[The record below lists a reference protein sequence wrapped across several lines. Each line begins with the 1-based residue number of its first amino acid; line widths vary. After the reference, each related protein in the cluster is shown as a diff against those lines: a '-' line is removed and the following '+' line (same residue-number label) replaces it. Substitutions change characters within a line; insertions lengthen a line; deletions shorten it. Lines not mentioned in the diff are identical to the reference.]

1 MQSIQK
7 INVDISRDR
16 NLSEPSVYAKQ
27 NDSNSRKVE
36 VTLFDSGVQLSSLT
50 AAGKVF
56 FGKGNNSYFEK
67 IEITNGV
74 TEFIIPQNALSSSG
88 RIQAEILILNDTDTE
103 TLTSA
108 TFIINCHAQINPSG
122 AITGENN
129 GDILGQILERVEQIQ
144 ASNMPRIPLPDGA
157 IDLNELT
164 SSAWWYTENQRIAV
178 TNIPSNIS
186 EFDLIVVKEQISI
199 AQILIAPTIDSS
211 GIYFRFTNN
220 AGMNWTDWQKIATDA
235 DVSTTTNLVNGS
247 TAGSLRGIN
256 TKEERE
262 EGDFFTPSYKMGE
275 SAVAT
280 GYNTAARGV
289 YSHAEGDST
298 NANGRSS
305 HAEGQDTTASGNYSH
320 AEGISTTAGEGS
332 HAEGHSTTA
341 SGEMSHAEGFLT
353 VSRGKWSHSEGN
365 RAFSSGDISHAE
377 GYETTSSGYCSHVEG
392 DKTIAGSYCQHA
404 QGKYNIADND
414 NKYLH
419 IVGNGSSDENRSNA
433 HTLDWDG
440 NAWFAGDVYV
450 GGTSQDDENATKLSS
465 VATDITQ
472 VKEKLDGIE
481 EGANKTIVD
490 TALSMTS
497 TNPIQNKAVTE
508 RIKNHASFRFTSTTA
523 NVEYIKLGKFK
534 GDGNGGRAIIT
545 INGKQGWNEK
555 NDGGLKIL
563 TLSSNFCGDSTSND
577 IYTGGT
583 FYTFGHSDDTA
594 DSIVEGITTD
604 IVLVRAIG
612 YSVKEVDV
620 YIKIIATK
628 HISYFVTIDYSE
640 GCSWTTSTQ
649 EITSSETS
657 PTEGATSH
665 FTVPKKHIADS
676 NNLKELKTPKGA
688 ATSTSYTAPYCQ
700 SGITVSDLTELKD
713 YRTTIGVVYDGSNNT
728 HSTISVR
735 HRNGASNGTSFG
747 MYITAPLKIES
758 NLKWRNQVNGN
769 WGTEKTLLDS
779 SNFTNYIPYET
790 GTCTLTA
797 SNGTVSNATYSVVGN
812 MVTLNFNIAP
822 TGAGNVVVSGLP
834 FTATKNQS
842 GFASSTATYNIT
854 ANQTSVSIN
863 STSGTAE
870 YCTVTYLK

>member
-50 AAGKVF
+50 ASGKVF

-74 TEFIIPQNALSSSG
+74 TEFVIPQNALSSSG

-129 GDILGQILERVEQIQ
+129 GDILGQILERIEQIQ
-144 ASNMPRIPLPDGA
+144 ASNMPRMPLPDGA

-164 SSAWWYTENQRIAV
+164 SSAWWYTENQRIAI
-178 TNIPSNIS
+178 TNIPSDIY

-199 AQILIAPTIDSS
+199 AQILIAPTINSS

-220 AGMNWTDWQKIATDA
+220 AGMNWTDWQKLATDA

-247 TAGSLRGIN
+247 AYGSVRGIN
-256 TKEERE
+256 AKEE
-262 EGDFFTPSYKMGE
+262 GNGYTIGQN
-275 SAVAT
+275 AVAIGYGT
-280 GYNTAARGV
+280 EAIGYISYAEGYNTTALGD
-289 YSHAEGDST
+289 YSHAEGYGT
-298 NANGRSS
+298 C
-305 HAEGQDTTASGNYSH
+305 AS
-320 AEGISTTAGEGS
+320 EGS
-332 HAEGHSTTA
+332 HAEGSGSDASGGTSHAEGVSTTA
-341 SGEMSHAEGFLT
+341 SG
-353 VSRGKWSHSEGN
+353 R
-365 RAFSSGDISHAE
+365 ISHAE
-377 GYETTSSGYCSHVEG
+377 GSGTTASGDVSHAEGASTTASGYSSHAEG
-392 DKTIAGSYCQHA
+392 ESTIASGEFQHA

-419 IVGNGSSDENRSNA
+419 IVGNGSREHRSNA

-440 NAWFAGDVYV
+440 NAWFSGDVYV

-490 TALSMTS
+490 SELSDTS
-497 TNPIQNKAVTE
+497 TNPLQNKVVAE
-508 RIKNHASFRFTSTTA
+508 KIKNHTSFRFTSTTA
-523 NVEYIKLGKFK
+523 DVEYIKLGKFK